1 MYEMGGECGTYGG
14 EKRIQNFG
22 GETERKRPP
31 VMPGRRW
38 QVIAG
43 SQTDNI

>member
-14 EKRIQNFG
+14 EKRIQSFG
-22 GETERKRPP
+22 GKTERKRPP
-31 VMPGRRW
+31 GMPGRSW

-43 SQTDNI
+43 SQRDNI